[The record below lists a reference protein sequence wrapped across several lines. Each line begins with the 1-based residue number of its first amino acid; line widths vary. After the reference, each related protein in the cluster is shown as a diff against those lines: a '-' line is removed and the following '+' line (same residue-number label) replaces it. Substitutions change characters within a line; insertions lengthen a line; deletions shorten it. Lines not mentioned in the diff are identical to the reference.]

1 MFKLIIYF
9 QFEYQEIELLSL
21 KHIFLEQ
28 MFFQESRA
36 QYLDEISV
44 VSWLTAKIT
53 ERMFYC
59 FLNSI
64 LLFESD
70 EKKMT

>member
-1 MFKLIIYF
+1 MFKLIIYS
-9 QFEYQEIELLSL
+9 QFNYQEIELLSS
-21 KHIFLEQ
+21 KSEIFFE
-28 MFFQESRA
+28 ESRA
-36 QYLDEISV
+36 KYLDEISV